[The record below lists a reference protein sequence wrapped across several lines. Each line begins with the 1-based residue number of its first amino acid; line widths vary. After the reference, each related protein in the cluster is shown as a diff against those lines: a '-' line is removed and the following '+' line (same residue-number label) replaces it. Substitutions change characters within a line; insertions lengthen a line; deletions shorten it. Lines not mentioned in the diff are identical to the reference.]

1 VINRTAGNYYLTDQ
15 FPYIILE
22 TRKTKIV
29 SKGFMEDQNKIVELT
44 EEKFFRDGF
53 YKTTMDEVASELKMS
68 KKTIYKFF
76 PSKDDLVKAIANHF
90 MEGVKSKVV
99 PALNSDKNAIE
110 KLAELNKI
118 LAKISEK
125 VSTKR
130 MDEIKTYFP
139 SLWNEIDN
147 FRTKMMFANITKVID
162 QGKAEGLF
170 LDYPTPIIMNTLVS
184 SIRAI
189 VNPEFILNNNFSISE
204 AALFVFK
211 IVIGGIVTD
220 KGKKIF
226 NKTINKI

>member
-1 VINRTAGNYYLTDQ
+1 
-15 FPYIILE
+15 
-22 TRKTKIV
+22 
-29 SKGFMEDQNKIVELT
+29 MEDQNKIVELT

-76 PSKDDLVKAIANHF
+76 PSKDDLVMAIAKHF

-170 LDYPTPIIMNTLVS
+170 VDYPTPIIMNTLVS
-184 SIRAI
+184 SIRAT

>member
-1 VINRTAGNYYLTDQ
+1 
-15 FPYIILE
+15 
-22 TRKTKIV
+22 
-29 SKGFMEDQNKIVELT
+29 MEDQNKIVELT

-53 YKTTMDEVASELKMS
+53 YKTTMDEVASELGMS

-170 LDYPTPIIMNTLVS
+170 VDYPTPIIMNTLVS
-184 SIRAI
+184 SIRAT

>member
-1 VINRTAGNYYLTDQ
+1 
-15 FPYIILE
+15 
-22 TRKTKIV
+22 
-29 SKGFMEDQNKIVELT
+29 MEDQNKIVELT

-76 PSKDDLVKAIANHF
+76 PSKEDLVMAIAKHF

-170 LDYPTPIIMNTLVS
+170 VDYPTPIIMNTLVS
-184 SIRAI
+184 SIRAT

-211 IVIGGIVTD
+211 IVIGGIVTE